1 MTAYI
6 YGELVDYLD
15 DIVIEENKEEM
26 EVLLMHANAAL
37 SKNFEAHIGSENA
50 LREILSSRGITV
62 QTSSYQRGYLNIR
75 QVAETITEM
84 LA

>member
-15 DIVIEENKEEM
+15 DIKESNIEEDKNRLLDQAAVILRGNFKQHNKAERELRD
-26 EVLLMHANAAL
+26 ELRVCDIAI
-37 SKNFEAHIGSENA
+37 ETSE
-50 LREILSSRGITV
+50 
-62 QTSSYQRGYLNIR
+62 YQRGYLNIC
-75 QVAETITEM
+75 QVAETIIEM

>member
-1 MTAYI
+1 MIAYI

-26 EVLLMHANAAL
+26 EVLLTHANTAL
-37 SKNFEAHIGSENA
+37 SKNFEAHIGSEIA